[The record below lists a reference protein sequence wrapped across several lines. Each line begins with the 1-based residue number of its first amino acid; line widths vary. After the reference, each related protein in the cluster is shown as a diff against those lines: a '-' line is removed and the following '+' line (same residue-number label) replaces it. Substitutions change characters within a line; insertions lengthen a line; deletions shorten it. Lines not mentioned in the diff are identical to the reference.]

1 MPFLPTITALLV
13 LFQSLSVKGFLLNTN
28 QPPSLDSPEPNGTI
42 TISNLSEK
50 VDRLQLQMLEQNKSI
65 EEQNVVIQQLLNL
78 TKESPSASGF
88 RNALSI
94 LQMYVRILSNI
105 LETTDIS
112 LNINSMVD
120 SFNTLTTSL
129 RTPKNKMTQMEN
141 DLYQFRQE
149 IDKLN
154 GTLNS
159 VVQQTKSHA
168 LNQAI
173 STQSLQNELSVLE
186 MKIQQISEE
195 QERLQHIV
203 NTTYLAQRIS
213 SMANT
218 VKDISLSLIDH
229 ENKIAV
235 LNETLSNTSH
245 SLQQLYHNGN
255 AISSIQQSVVTLSS
269 RMLTTDHRLTTITD
283 ELQAAKNDIGIIQE
297 NFFENQQNMSDN
309 LMSLSAKNQNE
320 ISTLTNN
327 LNSCESRV
335 SSMENNV
342 SRNQQNILSMNIE
355 YSSISQTF
363 FMLTANVSN
372 MDLRIQPLEDFYDFA
387 S

>member
-1 MPFLPTITALLV
+1 
-13 LFQSLSVKGFLLNTN
+13 
-28 QPPSLDSPEPNGTI
+28 
-42 TISNLSEK
+42 
-50 VDRLQLQMLEQNKSI
+50 
-65 EEQNVVIQQLLNL
+65 
-78 TKESPSASGF
+78 
-88 RNALSI
+88 
-94 LQMYVRILSNI
+94 
-105 LETTDIS
+105 
-112 LNINSMVD
+112 MVD

-129 RTPKNKMTQMEN
+129 RTPKNKMAQMEN
-141 DLYQFRQE
+141 DLYQFRQD

-159 VVQQTKSHA
+159 VVQQTKSQD

-173 STQSLQNELSVLE
+173 STKSLQNKLSVLE
-186 MKIQQISEE
+186 INIQQISEE

-255 AISSIQQSVVTLSS
+255 AISSIQKSVVTLSS

-283 ELQAAKNDIGIIQE
+283 ELQTAKNDIGIMQE
-297 NFFENQQNMSDN
+297 NLFENQQNISYN
-309 LMSLSAKNQNE
+309 LLSLSAKHQNE
-320 ISTLTNN
+320 ISTLTYN
-327 LNSCESRV
+327 LHSCETRV
-335 SSMENNV
+335 SSVEDNV
-342 SRNQQNILSMNIE
+342 SRNQRNISSINNE
-355 YSSISQTF
+355 YSSISQTLS
-363 FMLTANVSN
+363 MLNASVSN
-372 MDLRIQPLEDFYDFA
+372 MDHRIQPLEDFHDFA